1 MNKYIYPFSII
12 SSFSHFLLIY
22 FASIIST
29 FELGIFSLINS
40 IFIILIPTAR
50 FDGSFLYISKLISK
64 EDLNTWSKRTNGIL
78 TLILS
83 ITSLIL
89 FINSKFI
96 ALALVL
102 LNFLNLYLMWYLDL
116 KDPEKRLI
124 KGYNYNFKKDVLVN
138 QISFRF
144 TLQILL
150 ILILINAPQISQ
162 EKFYLSLKLFILL
175 EILILYSLSI
185 YKIGINLNFSKD
197 SFPPLKFFI
206 NILLRKAEGSILNF
220 SIALISGINTL
231 GSIQIAISLSR
242 ILQLFVNLSLR
253 LEYVNLF
260 SKKFVNKVLNLSIF
274 SYLIYLLFPMI
285 FVLIDN
291 QFNLLDYKLDPVI
304 FTLLCIYSGNK
315 NTKNIIQHLGIVFK
329 DINMII
335 RFSLNLIIINF
346 FLVLSLLIIKNI
358 FIISLDYILLIL
370 ISADL
375 LYTILILYN
384 NYKLNHSR

>member
-40 IFIILIPTAR
+40 IFVILIPTAR

-102 LNFLNLYLMWYLDL
+102 LNFLNLYLMWYLEL

-124 KGYNYNFKKDVLVN
+124 KGYNYYFKKDVLVN

-358 FIISLDYILLIL
+358 FILSLDYILLIL